1 MKKAI
6 GGGNGIL
13 ACLTA
18 FFVVCIWGTTFVQTK
33 VLINAGLH
41 PEEIFLFRFLLA
53 YLFIIPFACKEFKI
67 DLKEDPN

>member
-6 GGGNGIL
+6 GGSNGIL

-41 PEEIFLFRFLLA
+41 PEEIFLFRFLH
-53 YLFIIPFACKEFKI
+53 K
-67 DLKEDPN
+67 